1 MVLMIDQGIS
11 SKNIVTRDSSPD
23 MIRDGIERHRLL
35 PCHGHVAMTF
45 LHYEF
50 DLSTSD
56 SIEVTLD
63 KQANVRLL
71 DDVNFSLY
79 KNGREHRY
87 HGGLAK
93 DSPVTLTPPRAGHWH
108 VVIDLGGY
116 AGRVRASARVL
127 QGA

>member
-1 MVLMIDQGIS
+1 MM
-11 SKNIVTRDSSPD
+11 N
-23 MIRDGIERHRLL
+23 
-35 PCHGHVAMTF
+35 F

-50 DLSTSD
+50 DLAAND
-56 SIEVTLD
+56 AVEVTLD

-71 DDVNFSLY
+71 DYANFLLY
-79 KNGREHRY
+79 KSGKRHRY

-93 DSPVTLTPPRAGHWH
+93 TSPITIEAPHAGQWH

-116 AGRVRASARVL
+116 AGTVRASARVL